1 MENKN
6 NGGSPFWTVSVRYV
20 MFFSYL
26 RAPLDELPLLELEDE
41 LLLVLE
47 LLLDEEVPLLRLLEL
62 DELLALDELEE
73 LLPERLLL
81 ELPLLGRA
89 EVPLLLLLELLVR
102 PTLLLP
108 LLGRLL
114 PLLLPEPTPLLGRL
128 VLPELTLLLPLF
140 GRVVAPLLLPLLG
153 RLVLPELTLL
163 LPLLGRV
170 VAPLLPEPLRL
181 FWLLVPAPLLLMLP
195 AVPLLCGRTVAWLLW
210 SIGVALPWSS

>member
-1 MENKN
+1 
-6 NGGSPFWTVSVRYV
+6 

-26 RAPLDELPLLELEDE
+26 RAPLDELPLLELDDE
-41 LLLVLE
+41 LLLLLE

-62 DELLALDELEE
+62 DELLALEELDELLALEVL

-89 EVPLLLLLELLVR
+89 EVPLLLLELPVR

-108 LLGRLL
+108 LLGRLVL
-114 PLLLPEPTPLLGRL
+114 
-128 VLPELTLLLPLF
+128 LPELTLLLPIF

-163 LPLLGRV
+163 LPLFGRV
-170 VAPLLPEPLRL
+170 VAPLLPEPLKL

-195 AVPLLCGRTVAWLLW
+195 AVPLLCGRTVA
-210 SIGVALPWSS
+210 

>member
-1 MENKN
+1 
-6 NGGSPFWTVSVRYV
+6 

-73 LLPERLLL
+73 LLLPERLLL
-81 ELPLLGRA
+81 EFPLLGRA

-170 VAPLLPEPLRL
+170 VAPLLPEPLKL

-195 AVPLLCGRTVAWLLW
+195 AVPLLCGRTVA
-210 SIGVALPWSS
+210 